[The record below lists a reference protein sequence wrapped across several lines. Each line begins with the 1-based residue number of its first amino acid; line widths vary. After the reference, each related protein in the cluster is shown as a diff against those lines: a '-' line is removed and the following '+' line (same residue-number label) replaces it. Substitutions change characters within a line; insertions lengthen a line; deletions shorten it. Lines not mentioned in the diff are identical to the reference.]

1 MRHVTF
7 GAVCAVSGARKVVE
21 GMAAICHLSF
31 VIRVEKKISH
41 RFKVQFGRIL
51 DNLWQ
56 LAFRLVAR
64 SDTGVRE
71 KKSSPIL
78 DLTISQGSF

>member
-1 MRHVTF
+1 MGFFDGFDMRHVAF

-21 GMAAICHLSF
+21 GMAAICHLGF

-51 DNLWQ
+51 DNL
-56 LAFRLVAR
+56 FFSVPR
-64 SDTGVRE
+64 SHVQNG
-71 KKSSPIL
+71 
-78 DLTISQGSF
+78 